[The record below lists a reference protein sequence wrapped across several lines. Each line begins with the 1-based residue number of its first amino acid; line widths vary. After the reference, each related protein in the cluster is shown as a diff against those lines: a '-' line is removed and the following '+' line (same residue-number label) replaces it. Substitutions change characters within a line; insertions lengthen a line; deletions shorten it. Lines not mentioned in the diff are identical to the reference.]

1 MIKFS
6 VIMTPPPCHMY
17 NWYYGKEATF
27 SHKLQQ
33 IK

>member
-6 VIMTPPPCHMY
+6 VIKVSPPYHKY